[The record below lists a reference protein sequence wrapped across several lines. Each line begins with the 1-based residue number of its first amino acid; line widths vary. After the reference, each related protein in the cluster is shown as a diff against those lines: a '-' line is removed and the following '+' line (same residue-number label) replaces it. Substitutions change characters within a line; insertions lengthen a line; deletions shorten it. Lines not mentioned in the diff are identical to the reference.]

1 MDDDRPAWSYPRRL
15 TVKILT
21 VAMAV
26 FCRTY
31 VPFAALGVWNRVFG
45 GWRSVF
51 FCYAG
56 SRNFITSYA
65 PSSLVAMFRWV
76 PSPIA
81 ILFHN
86 GARGLVLAAPV
97 SEEEFLDP
105 ANRAQFRSLQLRLR
119 RIAWLVGAREVNLA
133 GILPGVIKQS
143 DVLDAPDTRA
153 TVVAAV
159 SAAVAAL
166 IGNRFAGK
174 APSLIVLGGGGYVGR
189 PLTQSLCEDGFN
201 VTVVDPKGGVSALPI
216 KFKNRPCILIDI
228 SRAGAI
234 QTYVP
239 DMWPG
244 LIVLNETFPQP
255 PGRVVR
261 AMTARGVDVFHLS
274 GLEGDITPPLPFGY
288 ANAIPCCAAHGAGP
302 SPRIKLVQLGNA
314 DQITSADL
322 APAQVS

>member
-1 MDDDRPAWSYPRRL
+1 MDDDKPAWSYPRRL

-21 VAMAV
+21 VAMAI

-65 PSSLVAMFRWV
+65 PSFVVAMFRWV

-81 ILFHN
+81 ILHHN
-86 GARGLVLAAPV
+86 GARGLVMAAPV

-105 ANRAQFRSLQLRLR
+105 ANRVKFRRMQLRLR

-133 GILPGVIKQS
+133 GILPGVITQG
-143 DVLDAPDTRA
+143 DVLNVPDTRA

-159 SAAVAAL
+159 SAAVAQL
-166 IGNRFAGK
+166 TRDRFSGK

-189 PLTQSLCEDGFN
+189 PLTQSLRNDGLD
-201 VTVVDPKGGVSALPI
+201 VTVVDPKGGVSALPAAL
-216 KFKNRPCILIDI
+216 KERPCLLIDI
-228 SRAGAI
+228 SRAGVI
-234 QTYVP
+234 QNYVP

-244 LIVLNETFPQP
+244 LVVLNETFPP
-255 PGRVVR
+255 AAG
-261 AMTARGVDVFHLS
+261 S
-274 GLEGDITPPLPFGY
+274 GCSGNEGAWCRCISFVG
-288 ANAIPCCAAHGAGP
+288 
-302 SPRIKLVQLGNA
+302 S
-314 DQITSADL
+314 
-322 APAQVS
+322 